1 MRRYATN
8 LRKALCQQQ
17 RSLTSFTKQTTNRQ
31 EKVRKE
37 MRKKG
42 MRAKL
47 LFGQE
52 VNNGKTELVMYRGG
66 IKQDWRV
73 CEQKNRVEGVKGVIS
88 VLLFQLW

>member
-1 MRRYATN
+1 
-8 LRKALCQQQ
+8 
-17 RSLTSFTKQTTNRQ
+17 
-31 EKVRKE
+31 
-37 MRKKG
+37 

-52 VNNGKTELVMYRGG
+52 VNNAKTELVMYRGG

-88 VLLFQLW
+88 VLYFSCGKLDVHSLLDILLFHIIFHYKLKL

>member
-17 RSLTSFTKQTTNRQ
+17 QRSLTSFTNQTTNRQ
-31 EKVRKE
+31 EKVKKG

-52 VNNGKTELVMYRGG
+52 VNNGKTELVRHRGG

-88 VLLFQLW
+88 VLFV